1 IRETRLE
8 AVCAAVVRV
17 QGELLPS
24 LRLSAR
30 ELGVTAAVLTQ
41 IEASCTTLLVP
52 APSPGEL
59 QSLFPPHL
67 ARLSSF
73 VEALRGTLARRR

>member
-1 IRETRLE
+1 MLE
-8 AVCAAVVRV
+8 AVRPAVVRV
-17 QGELLPS
+17 QAELLPS

-41 IEASCTTLLVP
+41 IEASCTALLVP

-73 VEALRGTLARRR
+73 SSSALRGTLARRR